1 MAKKQETKIEVEEP
15 QIEEIVVETAPVVEQ
30 PKTRERVKP
39 KDEWEIKD
47 RIYLLKDG
55 KKPLSR
61 SIKSAN
67 IYYFDEEKGYE
78 RELKYCQNQKTP
90 FVDEM
95 KGDQRLEHIVFR
107 SGSLF
112 VEKEKTTLQKLL
124 SLYHPHRDQ
133 IYEEYKPAKLAE
145 DEIDILEMQ
154 VDALTAARNID
165 IDMAEAIMRV
175 EKGYEREIKY
185 CENQR
190 TPFVDEMKGDQRLS
204 HIIFRSGALFVPKN
218 KTVLQKMLSLYHPHK
233 DKIYYEWQP
242 AKKAADQIE
251 VLNLEVDALVAAR
264 SVEIDMAEAIMRAEV
279 GSKVDTLSSKELR
292 RDLLVFAKKN
302 PKLFLELADDEN
314 VMLRNF
320 GIKAVEDGILRLS
333 SDQRNFL
340 WGSNGRKLMVI
351 PFDEHP
357 YTALAHWFKTDEG
370 MEIYSNIEKRLNQ

>member
-1 MAKKQETKIEVEEP
+1 MAKKTKKVEVEEP
-15 QIEEIVVETAPVVEQ
+15 QVQEEVAVETAPVVEQ
-30 PKTRERVKP
+30 PKARERVKP
-39 KDEWEIKD
+39 KNEWEIKD
-47 RIYLLKDG
+47 RLYILRGD

-95 KGDQRLEHIVFR
+95 KGDQRLEHIIFR

-112 VEKEKTTLQKLL
+112 VEKEKVTLQKLL
-124 SLYHPHRDQ
+124 SLYHPNRKN
-133 IYEEYKPAKLAE
+133 IYEEYKPAALAA
-145 DEIDILEMQ
+145 DEIDVLEMQ
-154 VDALTAARNID
+154 VDALTAARNVD

-175 EKGYEREIKY
+175 E
-185 CENQR
+185 
-190 TPFVDEMKGDQRLS
+190 
-204 HIIFRSGALFVPKN
+204 
-218 KTVLQKMLSLYHPHK
+218 
-233 DKIYYEWQP
+233 
-242 AKKAADQIE
+242 
-251 VLNLEVDALVAAR
+251 
-264 SVEIDMAEAIMRAEV
+264 V
-279 GSKVDTLSSKELR
+279 GSKVSNLSSKELR
-292 RDLLVFAKKN
+292 RDLLVFAKNN

-320 GIKAVEDGILRLS
+320 GIRAVEAGILRLS

-370 MEIYSNIEKRLNQ
+370 MEIYSNIEKRLNS